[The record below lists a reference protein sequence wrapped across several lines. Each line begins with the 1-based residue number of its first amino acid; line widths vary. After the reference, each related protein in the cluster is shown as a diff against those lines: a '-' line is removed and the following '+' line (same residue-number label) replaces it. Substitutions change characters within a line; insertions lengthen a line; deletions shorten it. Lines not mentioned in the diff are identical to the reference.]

1 MGDKI
6 VIVDMQLLYG
16 KLWQIDLK
24 NETTGEVMRAFVGAD
39 ELEKRM
45 EREIARSKAKA
56 EREGVQDG

>member
-6 VIVDMQLLYG
+6 VIVDMRLLYG

-39 ELEKRM
+39 ELADRM
-45 EREIARSKAKA
+45 GRELTRAKA
-56 EREGVQDG
+56 QEKMEEKG